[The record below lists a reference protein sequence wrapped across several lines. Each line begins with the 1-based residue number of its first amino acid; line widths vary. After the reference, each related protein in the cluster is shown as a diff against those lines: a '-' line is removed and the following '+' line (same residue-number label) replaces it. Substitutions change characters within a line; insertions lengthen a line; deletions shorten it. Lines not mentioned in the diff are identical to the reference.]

1 MQMHVDIP
9 DGSPVRLVFPDGERT
24 RDVVADSATI
34 AAASSS
40 AKKKPDFPT
49 DESEARVPEVS

>member
-1 MQMHVDIP
+1 MHVDIP